1 MPYSFAGKSVLVTGA
16 GSRLGVGFAMAQ
28 LFAREGATVMLT
40 DLDIEVLEAGARTIQ
55 SEGGS
60 AIARVLDVSDANA
73 WDEAVEHLI
82 TACGSV
88 DVLVNNA
95 GIYRGDG
102 VADMSLDSLDAQ
114 ISINLRGT
122 LLGCRAVVPHMRK
135 AGGAIVNVSSI
146 TALIGVNKSVAY
158 SATKGAVRSLT
169 KSIAIDEAP
178 FGIRC
183 NSIHP
188 GTIDTGMTRALIG
201 AGDEAAQALAA
212 HIPLG
217 RLGTPRDVAKL
228 CLFLASDDAS
238 FITGGEFVVD
248 GGQTVG

>member
-1 MPYSFAGKSVLVTGA
+1 MQRRFAGKSVLITGA

-28 LFAREGATVMLT
+28 LFAREGATVMLS
-40 DLDIEVLEAGARTIQ
+40 DLDSAAIEAGAQAIEE
-55 SEGGS
+55 EGGT
-60 AIARVLDVSDANA
+60 AIAHVLDVSEVSA
-73 WDEAVEHLI
+73 WESAVGALI
-82 TACGSV
+82 ARCGAV

-95 GIYRGDG
+95 GIYRADG
-102 VADMSLDSLDAQ
+102 VTDMSIESLDAQ
-114 ISINLRGT
+114 ISINLKGT

-146 TALIGVNKSVAY
+146 TALTGFQKSVAY

-169 KSIAIDEAP
+169 KSIAVDEAP

-201 AGDEAAQALAA
+201 PGDDAARALAA

-217 RLGTPRDVAKL
+217 RLGTPQDVAKL
-228 CLFLASDDAS
+228 CIFLASDDAS

-248 GGQTVG
+248 GGQTIG